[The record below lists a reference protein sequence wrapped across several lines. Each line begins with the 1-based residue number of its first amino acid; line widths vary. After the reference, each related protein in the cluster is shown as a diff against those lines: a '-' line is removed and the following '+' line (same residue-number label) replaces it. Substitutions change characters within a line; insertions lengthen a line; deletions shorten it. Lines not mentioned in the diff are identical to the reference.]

1 MKKIASHILDSI
13 GNTPM
18 VHLKRIFEDN
28 RFVYAK
34 MEGFNPG
41 GSMKDR
47 SASRII
53 FELMRDGKIK
63 KGGTVIESS
72 SGNMAIGLAQA
83 CLFHGLKLKVVVDP
97 NLNPHT
103 RKLLEVYGA
112 ELIMVDR
119 PIADG
124 GFLGARL
131 EKVQELLYS
140 DPNSVW
146 SNQYRNPNNPKAYSN
161 TMREIM
167 HSLNNRVDYIF
178 IATSTCGSLM
188 GCADYIQKHN
198 LSTKLVAIDA
208 IGSVLFGGP
217 IKSRKIPGHGAGMP
231 SHFLVPDKVH
241 DVIHVADIDCIRG
254 CVELLHHEAILAGGS
269 SGGVVSAYLKYQYK
283 LPEGSVSVLLFP
295 DKGERY
301 LDTIY
306 NPQWVRQNFDIDQ
319 IPLHFNP
326 SDLINSNTQIPIHE
340 SL

>member
-1 MKKIASHILDSI
+1 MDSI
-13 GNTPM
+13 GNTPIIR
-18 VHLKRIFEDN
+18 LSRIFEDN

-34 MEGFNPG
+34 MEGLNPA

-47 SASRII
+47 SASRIVS
-53 FELMRDGKIK
+53 ELIREGKLI

-72 SGNMAIGLAQA
+72 SGNMAVGLAQA

-112 ELIMVDR
+112 EIIKVDQ
-119 PIADG
+119 PKSEG

-131 EKVQELLYS
+131 DKVKELLYS
-140 DPNSVW
+140 VPDSVW
-146 SNQYRNPNNPKAYSN
+146 SNQYSNPNNPKAYHQ

-167 HSLNNRVDYIF
+167 QALDNHVDYIF

-188 GCADYIQKHN
+188 GCAEYIQKHRLN
-198 LSTKLVAIDA
+198 TKLVAIDA
-208 IGSVLFGGP
+208 IGSVLFGGT
-217 IKSRKIPGHGAGMP
+217 IKSRKIPGHGAGIS
-231 SHFLVPDKVH
+231 SHFLVPDRVY
-241 DVIHVADIDCIRG
+241 DVIHVADKDCVKG
-254 CVELLHHEAILAGGS
+254 CLRLLQDEAVLAGGS
-269 SGGVVSAYLKYQYK
+269 SGGVVSAFLKYQYK

-306 NPQWVRQNFDIDQ
+306 NPQWVRENFDIHQ
-319 IPLHFNP
+319 IPFDNYNKTLLQN
-326 SDLINSNTQIPIHE
+326 NAKIPEHE
-340 SL
+340 RF